1 MPFQRGQS
9 SAEPRPDATAAPSM
23 IQAWLRSRGGH
34 VVTLEALDEMVGFSH
49 VFTCFHMFSYVLLSS
64 HLVTI
69 SFYDVLG
76 AIKF

>member
-34 VVTLEALDEMVGFSH
+34 VVTLEALDEMVGCSHDFHMFSH
-49 VFTCFHMFSYVLLSS
+49 VFICFHIGFTI
-64 HLVTI
+64 VTSCYYLI
-69 SFYDVLG
+69 L
-76 AIKF
+76 